1 VCALSALCAIR
12 IGFAGVCVGFQVLER
27 LDWLMVCKKKA
38 PKELQAPFSSAGLP
52 MPSPLLRDF
61 GWQNVSLLSKWL
73 STPLFPQSDSRV
85 HETLTKMTKMIKVIK
100 MIKIN

>member
-1 VCALSALCAIR
+1 
-12 IGFAGVCVGFQVLER
+12 
-27 LDWLMVCKKKA
+27 
-38 PKELQAPFSSAGLP
+38 